1 MIYSIINAMNDFKK
15 KLNLNILIIVFIFAI
30 GLLSYLYFTK
40 IISDKTEEIKKLR
53 NDLNLYTKSI
63 VNLAK
68 LKEISPQ
75 VDLYKSKLDL
85 LIPNKDKLIDLPKWV
100 SDVARANQV
109 NVNFGFKSGGEEPN
123 DQNPGFESFSIDISG
138 SLDNI
143 QKFLYNIETIAPN
156 FILNLNDFTLLQV
169 SKDVYRFSS
178 TGKVF
183 YLYIE

>member
-1 MIYSIINAMNDFKK
+1 MNDFKK

-109 NVNFGFKSGGEEPN
+109 NVNFSFKPGGK
-123 DQNPGFESFSIDISG
+123 DSDDKNPGFENFSIDVSG

-143 QKFLYNIETIAPN
+143 QKFLYNIETVAPN
-156 FILNLNDFTLLQV
+156 FILNLSSFTLSQT
-169 SKDVYRFSS
+169 DNEYRFSS

-183 YLYIE
+183 YIK

>member
-1 MIYSIINAMNDFKK
+1 MNNFQK
-15 KLNLNILIIVFIFAI
+15 KLNLNIGIILFIFVL
-30 GLLSYLYFTK
+30 GFVSYLYFSK
-40 IISDKTEEIKKLR
+40 IILENIEEIVNLKIE
-53 NDLNLYTKSI
+53 LNVYTKSI
-63 VNLAK
+63 LNLAK
-68 LKEISPQ
+68 FKEISPQ
-75 VDLYKSKLDL
+75 VDLYKNKLVL
-85 LIPNKDKLIDLPKWV
+85 LIPSKDKLIGLPKWI
-100 SDVARANQV
+100 SEVARANQV